1 MMPARHQG
9 LLRLFIACA
18 LPLLALQSAAAADWQ
33 LEKVVELSRH
43 GIRPPTAGNREAIE
57 AATGRPWTEWTTHD
71 GELTGHGYAAVV
83 NKGREE
89 GQHYRQL
96 GLLQAGCPTA
106 ESIYVR
112 ASPLQRTRAT
122 AQALVDGAFPGCG
135 VAIHYV
141 SGDADPLFQTDKFAA
156 TQTDPARQLAA
167 VKEKAGDLA
176 QRRQALAPAIQLLK
190 QAVCQADKPC
200 PVFDTPWQVEQSKS
214 GKTTISGLSVMANM
228 VETLRLGW
236 SENLPLSQLAWGKI
250 VQASQITALLP
261 LLTEN
266 YDLSNDVLYTA
277 QKRGSVLLNAMLDG
291 VKPEANPN
299 VRWLLLVAHDTNIAM
314 VRTLMNFSWQL
325 PGYSRG
331 NIPPGSS
338 LVLALARR
346 EERGT
351 LSAGLFPGARPRRPA
366 SSADAGRAAPDAA
379 SGVASAGLPSD
390 RRRYAVSLPG
400 GYHRAGS
407 AYRPA
412 LRPGGSD
419 GPAVAARRLPG
430 PGKPFFQ
437 ARHRV
442 RYPWSGAN
450 APAATCA
457 GVTTPLSSTQP
468 LISPAGVTSN
478 AGL

>member
-1 MMPARHQG
+1 MAMPPWSTKGVRKASITASSACCRPDARRRSRYTCAPARCSV
-9 LLRLFIACA
+9 R
-18 LPLLALQSAAAADWQ
+18 
-33 LEKVVELSRH
+33 E
-43 GIRPPTAGNREAIE
+43 RPPGAGGWRLP
-57 AATGRPWTEWTTHD
+57 RLRRRYP
-71 GELTGHGYAAVV
+71 LCQ
-83 NKGREE
+83 R
-89 GQHYRQL
+89 
-96 GLLQAGCPTA
+96 GCR
-106 ESIYVR
+106 S
-112 ASPLQRTRAT
+112 
-122 AQALVDGAFPGCG
+122 
-135 VAIHYV
+135 
-141 SGDADPLFQTDKFAA
+141 LFQTDKFAA

-176 QRRQALAPAIQLLK
+176 QRRQALAPTIQLLK

-200 PVFDTPWQVEQSKS
+200 PIFDTPWQVEQSKS

-250 VQASQITALLP
+250 TRAGQITALLP

-291 VKPEANPN
+291 VKPEADPN

-325 PGYSRG
+325 PGYSREISRRAVAG
-331 NIPPGSS
+331 AG
-338 LVLALARR
+338 ALAQR
-346 EERGT
+346 EERRT
-351 LSAGLFPGARPRRPA
+351 LSAGLFPCPGPRRPA

-400 GYHRAGS
+400 GHHRAGS
-407 AYRPA
+407 AYRPVI
-412 LRPGGSD
+412 RPGGSH
-419 GPAVAARRLPG
+419 GPAVAARCLSG
-430 PGKPFFQ
+430 PGKTFFR
-437 ARHRV
+437 ARHDV
-442 RYPWSGAN
+442 RYPLSGAN